1 MRAVNL
7 IPSDERR
14 DVRGAPTKSGGM
26 VYMLL
31 GGLGVGLLMMVA
43 LTLVNKSLTD
53 RRAELADVKGKAD
66 SAQAQADSL
75 APYTQFA
82 ALRAKRVET
91 VKSLASS
98 RFDWAH
104 AMHEVARVIP
114 GDVWLQSLK
123 GSVSPKDGGS
133 GLRGAIP
140 NPAMEISGCTTS
152 QKSVVRMLSRMRQV
166 DGVQRVSLDSSAK
179 AGGGSTAGAAGATGG
194 GCGTS
199 DKHPTFSLVVFFKA
213 APTPTGA
220 AGNAGGLPTTT
231 APATTG
237 GTP

>member
-1 MRAVNL
+1 MKAVNL
-7 IPSDERR
+7 IPSDQRR
-14 DVRGAPTKSGGM
+14 DVRGAPSKSGGI

-31 GGLGVGLLMMVA
+31 GALGVGLLMMVA
-43 LTLVNKSLTD
+43 LTVVNRSLND
-53 RRAELADVKGKAD
+53 RRAELAEVKAKAD
-66 SAQAQADSL
+66 STQAQADAL

-140 NPAMEISGCTTS
+140 NPAMEIAGCTTS

-179 AGGGSTAGAAGATGG
+179 AGGGAATSQTGGG

-213 APTPTGA
+213 
-220 AGNAGGLPTTT
+220 
-231 APATTG
+231 PATPAARLPPPPPLLRPPG
-237 GTP
+237 GPREHS